1 MLKKKVKNLVNVN
14 QILISEKFEHSD
26 KGSKYFLGYKDDI
39 IKPIYDILPKMS
51 KYIKYFDNGGKNVS
65 FID

>member
-39 IKPIYDILPKMS
+39 IRPIYDILSKMS
-51 KYIKYFDNGGKNVS
+51 EYIKYFDNGGKNVS